1 MTTTTAG
8 RAAIIRNECYR
19 LGVSLR
25 ASASSKRAAI
35 KKAGDLDYAYPADK
49 YGIRFYASVIPGST
63 EWGVYATAV
72 PVLDYQANMTQEAA
86 DLIVKRLEA
95 WEDMVLVREFKKSGS
110 AREVA
115 YRMNQDLKDLGEPA
129 TEGPWHT
136 LSAVGTVFKSQS
148 SGFGGKLSDVHGV
161 YAMVP
166 KELASVAN
174 LKEVASDES

>member
-1 MTTTTAG
+1 MTTTAD

-25 ASASSKRAAI
+25 ASAAGKRAAI
-35 KKAGDLDYAYPADK
+35 KKAGDLEYAYPATK
-49 YGIRFYASVIPGST
+49 YGITFYAGQIPGST
-63 EWGVYATAV
+63 EWGVYATGV
-72 PVLDYQANMTQEAA
+72 PVLGYRENLTQEAA
-86 DLIVKRLEA
+86 DLIVKRLRD
-95 WEDMVLVREFKKSGS
+95 WEDMVLVREFKKSGR

-136 LSAVGTVFKSQS
+136 LSAAGTVFKSQA
-148 SGFGGKLSDVHGV
+148 SGIGGRLASVHGV

-174 LKEVASDES
+174 LKEVATDES